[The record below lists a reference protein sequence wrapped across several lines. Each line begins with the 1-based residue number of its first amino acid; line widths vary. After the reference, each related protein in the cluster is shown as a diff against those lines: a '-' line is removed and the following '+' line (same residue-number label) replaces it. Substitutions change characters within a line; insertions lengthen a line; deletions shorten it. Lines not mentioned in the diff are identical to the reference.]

1 MSTDVQMR
9 SAFRSRAPIRID
21 LAGGWTD
28 VPPYSS
34 EQGGAVV
41 NAAINRFAYCT
52 LRPRPDQAFHIYSAD
67 FDATVHVTSFADLVY
82 DGTLD
87 LIKAA
92 IRRLDI
98 RQGLELY
105 VRCDAPPGSGTGSSA
120 AMGVALLGVLNLLQT
135 EKLSAHEMA
144 RLAHLLEIEEL
155 RNAGG
160 KQDQYA
166 AALGGVNF
174 MEFHDPA
181 VEVSPL
187 HLAPATRYELE
198 KRLVMCYTGRS
209 RVSGNIIS
217 TVMGAYR
224 AGVPRTVQALHA
236 LKRIAVDMKSALLR
250 GDLASFGE
258 LLQEN
263 WENQKQLDPSVTNS
277 TIDELFEL
285 ARRSGAQ
292 GGKALGAGGGG
303 CVLFYAVADQEH
315 RLRLTLAERG
325 LQLIE
330 FTLDFEGVRCWQGP

>member
-1 MSTDVQMR
+1 MDVPMR
-9 SAFRSRAPIRID
+9 GALRSRAPIRID

-28 VPPYSS
+28 VPPYST
-34 EQGGAVV
+34 EQGGVVV
-41 NAAINRFAYCT
+41 NAAINRYSYCT
-52 LRPRPDQAFHIYSAD
+52 LRLRPDPAIHIYSAD
-67 FDATVHVTSFADLVY
+67 FDATVQVAGFAELVY

-92 IRRLDI
+92 IRRLGI

-120 AMGVALLGVLNLLQT
+120 SMGVALVAALNLLQT

-155 RNAGG
+155 QNAGG

-166 AALGGVNF
+166 AALGGMSF

-224 AGVPRTVQALHA
+224 AGVPRTVQALHT

-250 GDLASFGE
+250 GDLLAFGE

-263 WENQKQLDPSVTNS
+263 WENQKRLDPSVTNS

-285 ARRSGAQ
+285 ARQSGAQ

-303 CVLFYAVADQEH
+303 CVLFYAAADQEH
-315 RLRLTLAERG
+315 RLRRTLAERG
-325 LQLIE
+325 LQLID
-330 FTLDFEGVRCWQGP
+330 FTFDFEGVRCWQEP